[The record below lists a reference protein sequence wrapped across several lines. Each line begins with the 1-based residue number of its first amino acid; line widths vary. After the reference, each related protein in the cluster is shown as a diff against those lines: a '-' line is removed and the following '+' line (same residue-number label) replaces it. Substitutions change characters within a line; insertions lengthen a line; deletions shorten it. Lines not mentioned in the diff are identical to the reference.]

1 MYIYLLYRARAHFS
15 SLRRRKNEDFL
26 HFSPGQN
33 IPKQKREKEETANA
47 GSLARSLKRAERERE
62 REREREFSL
71 FSRSTRLRAKKK
83 KKMSNTNE
91 EEEEA
96 DKKRKRLERA
106 KALLSEKK
114 KKREEEEEEK
124 KASGDVNAAT
134 TIQTTT
140 RGIGANPSFFAS
152 SSLSTKKMKTSSVA
166 RGFAPSNGGGGYE
179 SEDDGK
185 AAKKE
190 NEAADDELD
199 PLDAFMR
206 TEINPEIAEKE
217 RMERE
222 RVERERE
229 ERANMDEA
237 KRRKMLNALVNDS
250 DDENNDGNN
259 SNRPNEI
266 IYIPT
271 NKVKL
276 FLGASGE
283 NVKRMQKSSNCRAQ
297 IRKKAKAMYEG
308 FSGQKVVLID
318 GDESDENEKDDAKT
332 CVELYGDDE
341 AVRTFKLLLE
351 DLFARAKTMKS
362 ESRKQDRD
370 RQKEKRMR
378 EKRLFH
384 LRHAADYERLGV
396 PLGAP
401 RKEIEKAYRK
411 LMLTLHPDKHRS
423 KPEEERERLLRRY
436 DDMRASYDKLL
447 AVDEEN
453 IQETKIL
460 GKRSHEEELESLIP
474 EEEKR
479 MDELKRKV
487 EEAKAK
493 VLSSLAA
500 EK

>member
-1 MYIYLLYRARAHFS
+1 
-15 SLRRRKNEDFL
+15 
-26 HFSPGQN
+26 
-33 IPKQKREKEETANA
+33 
-47 GSLARSLKRAERERE
+47 
-62 REREREFSL
+62 
-71 FSRSTRLRAKKK
+71 
-83 KKMSNTNE
+83 MSNTN

-114 KKREEEEEEK
+114 KKKEEEEE
-124 KASGDVNAAT
+124 KASGDVNTA
-134 TIQTTT
+134 TTT

-152 SSLSTKKMKTSSVA
+152 SSLSTKTKTSSVRA
-166 RGFAPSNGGGGYE
+166 TAPSNSGGGRE
-179 SEDDGK
+179 SEENGK
-185 AAKKE
+185 AAKNE
-190 NEAADDELD
+190 NVEAADDELD

-229 ERANMDEA
+229 ARANMDEA

-250 DDENNDGNN
+250 DDDDDDENNDGNN
-259 SNRPNEI
+259 SNRPNEV

-332 CVELYGDDE
+332 CVELHGDDE

-396 PLGAP
+396 PLGAS

-436 DDMRASYDKLL
+436 DDMRTSYDKLL

>member
-1 MYIYLLYRARAHFS
+1 
-15 SLRRRKNEDFL
+15 
-26 HFSPGQN
+26 
-33 IPKQKREKEETANA
+33 
-47 GSLARSLKRAERERE
+47 
-62 REREREFSL
+62 
-71 FSRSTRLRAKKK
+71 
-83 KKMSNTNE
+83 MSNIKE

-114 KKREEEEEEK
+114 KKKEEEEEEK
-124 KASGDVNAAT
+124 ASGDVNTAT
-134 TIQTTT
+134 TTTT
-140 RGIGANPSFFAS
+140 RGIGANPSFFAP
-152 SSLSTKKMKTSSVA
+152 SSLSTKTKTSSSVRA
-166 RGFAPSNGGGGYE
+166 TAPSNSGGGGRE
-179 SEDDGK
+179 SEDNGK
-185 AAKKE
+185 AAKKDE
-190 NEAADDELD
+190 NVEAADEELD

-229 ERANMDEA
+229 ARANMDEA

-250 DDENNDGNN
+250 DDDDDDENNDGNN
-259 SNRPNEI
+259 SNRPNEV

-436 DDMRASYDKLL
+436 DDMRTSYDKLL

-493 VLSSLAA
+493 VLSSLA

>member
-1 MYIYLLYRARAHFS
+1 MTDEDEK
-15 SLRRRKNEDFL
+15 RRK
-26 HFSPGQN
+26 
-33 IPKQKREKEETANA
+33 QK
-47 GSLARSLKRAERERE
+47 ERLERVKGLLE
-62 REREREFSL
+62 
-71 FSRSTRLRAKKK
+71 AKKK
-83 KKMSNTNE
+83 KEME
-91 EEEEA
+91 EK
-96 DKKRKRLERA
+96 DYVKK
-106 KALLSEKK
+106 SEKG
-114 KKREEEEEEK
+114 EEK
-124 KASGDVNAAT
+124 NGQGDE
-134 TIQTTT
+134 
-140 RGIGANPSFFAS
+140 RGIGANPSFLAP
-152 SSLSTKKMKTSSVA
+152 
-166 RGFAPSNGGGGYE
+166 RGGNNNMNNKRSFGERFGGGGRE
-179 SEDDGK
+179 VEDSVAAGLRVGETDGNGALNINDEEGEQK
-185 AAKKE
+185 
-190 NEAADDELD
+190 NDDDID
-199 PLDAFMR
+199 PLDAFM
-206 TEINPEIAEKE
+206 TKEIHPEIAEKE
-217 RMERE
+217 RAERK

-229 ERANMDEA
+229 ERANMDEG
-237 KRRKMLNALVNDS
+237 KQRKMLKALVNDS
-250 DDENNDGNN
+250 DDDDDGNN
-259 SNRPNEI
+259 ENNNSKPNEI

-276 FLGASGE
+276 FVGASGE

-308 FSGQKVVLID
+308 FSGQKVLLIN

-332 CVELYGDDE
+332 CVELYGDNE

-351 DLFARAKTMKS
+351 DLFARAKKMKT

-411 LMLTLHPDKHRS
+411 LMLALHPDKHRA
-423 KPEEERERLLRRY
+423 KPTDDRERIQRQY

-453 IQETKIL
+453 IQETKVL
-460 GKRSHEEELESLIP
+460 GKKSHEDELESLVP

-493 VLSSLAA
+493 VLSSSAA
-500 EK
+500 TKTRFTTTI

>member
-1 MYIYLLYRARAHFS
+1 MTD
-15 SLRRRKNEDFL
+15 EDEKKR
-26 HFSPGQN
+26 
-33 IPKQKREKEETANA
+33 KQK
-47 GSLARSLKRAERERE
+47 ERLERVKGLLE
-62 REREREFSL
+62 
-71 FSRSTRLRAKKK
+71 AKKK
-83 KKMSNTNE
+83 KEME
-91 EEEEA
+91 EK
-96 DKKRKRLERA
+96 DYVKK
-106 KALLSEKK
+106 S
-114 KKREEEEEEK
+114 EEEEEK
-124 KASGDVNAAT
+124 NGRGDV
-134 TIQTTT
+134 
-140 RGIGANPSFFAS
+140 RGIGANPSFLAP
-152 SSLSTKKMKTSSVA
+152 
-166 RGFAPSNGGGGYE
+166 RGGNNNMNNKRSFGERFGGGGGGRKG
-179 SEDDGK
+179 DDSVAAGLRVGK
-185 AAKKE
+185 TGGNGAMNIKE
-190 NEAADDELD
+190 EEGEQKSDDDID
-199 PLDAFMR
+199 PLDAFM
-206 TEINPEIAEKE
+206 TKEINPEIAEKE
-217 RMERE
+217 RAERR

-229 ERANMDEA
+229 ERANMDEG
-237 KRRKMLNALVNDS
+237 KQRKMLKALVNDS
-250 DDENNDGNN
+250 DDDDDDDDANNENMN
-259 SNRPNEI
+259 SKPNEI

-276 FLGASGE
+276 FVGASGE

-308 FSGQKVVLID
+308 FSGQKVVLIN

-332 CVELYGDDE
+332 CVELYGDNE

-351 DLFARAKTMKS
+351 DLFARAKKMKT

-396 PLGAP
+396 ALGAP

-411 LMLTLHPDKHRS
+411 LMLALHPDKHRS
-423 KPEEERERLLRRY
+423 KPTDDCERIQRQY

-453 IQETKIL
+453 IQETKVL
-460 GKRSHEEELESLIP
+460 GKKSHEDELESLVP

-493 VLSSLAA
+493 ALSSTAA
-500 EK
+500 TKTRFTTTS

>member
-1 MYIYLLYRARAHFS
+1 
-15 SLRRRKNEDFL
+15 
-26 HFSPGQN
+26 
-33 IPKQKREKEETANA
+33 
-47 GSLARSLKRAERERE
+47 
-62 REREREFSL
+62 
-71 FSRSTRLRAKKK
+71 
-83 KKMSNTNE
+83 MSNTNE
-91 EEEEA
+91 EDEEA

-114 KKREEEEEEK
+114 KKKEEEEE
-124 KASGDVNAAT
+124 KASGDVNTAT
-134 TIQTTT
+134 TTTTTTT

-152 SSLSTKKMKTSSVA
+152 SSLSTKMKTSSV
-166 RGFAPSNGGGGYE
+166 RGIAPSNSGGGHE
-179 SEDDGK
+179 SEENGK
-185 AAKKE
+185 SAKNE
-190 NEAADDELD
+190 NGAADDELD

-229 ERANMDEA
+229 ARANMDEA

-250 DDENNDGNN
+250 DDDDENNDGNN
-259 SNRPNEI
+259 SNRPNEV

-297 IRKKAKAMYEG
+297 VRKKAKAMYEG

-341 AVRTFKLLLE
+341 AVRTFKVLLE

-436 DDMRASYDKLL
+436 DDMRTSYDKLL

-453 IQETKIL
+453 IQETKII

-493 VLSSLAA
+493 VLSSLA

>member
-1 MYIYLLYRARAHFS
+1 
-15 SLRRRKNEDFL
+15 
-26 HFSPGQN
+26 
-33 IPKQKREKEETANA
+33 
-47 GSLARSLKRAERERE
+47 
-62 REREREFSL
+62 
-71 FSRSTRLRAKKK
+71 
-83 KKMSNTNE
+83 MSNIKE

-114 KKREEEEEEK
+114 KKKEEEEEEK
-124 KASGDVNAAT
+124 ASGDVNTAT
-134 TIQTTT
+134 TTTKT

-152 SSLSTKKMKTSSVA
+152 SSLSTKMKTSSSVRA
-166 RGFAPSNGGGGYE
+166 TAPSNSGGGGRE
-179 SEDDGK
+179 SEDNGK
-185 AAKKE
+185 AAKKDE
-190 NEAADDELD
+190 NVEAADDELD

-229 ERANMDEA
+229 ARANMDEA

-250 DDENNDGNN
+250 DDDDDDENNDGNN
-259 SNRPNEI
+259 SNRPNEV

-436 DDMRASYDKLL
+436 DDMRTSYDKLL

-493 VLSSLAA
+493 VLSSLA

>member
-1 MYIYLLYRARAHFS
+1 
-15 SLRRRKNEDFL
+15 
-26 HFSPGQN
+26 
-33 IPKQKREKEETANA
+33 
-47 GSLARSLKRAERERE
+47 
-62 REREREFSL
+62 
-71 FSRSTRLRAKKK
+71 
-83 KKMSNTNE
+83 MSNTN

-114 KKREEEEEEK
+114 KKEEEE
-124 KASGDVNAAT
+124 KASGDVNTAT
-134 TIQTTT
+134 TTTTTT

-152 SSLSTKKMKTSSVA
+152 ASLSTKMKTSSSVRA
-166 RGFAPSNGGGGYE
+166 TAPSNSGGGRE
-179 SEDDGK
+179 SEDNGK
-185 AAKKE
+185 AAKNE
-190 NEAADDELD
+190 NESADDELD

-229 ERANMDEA
+229 ARANMDEA

-250 DDENNDGNN
+250 DDDDDENNDGNN
-259 SNRPNEI
+259 SNRPNEV

-436 DDMRASYDKLL
+436 DDMRTSYDKLL

-493 VLSSLAA
+493 VLSSL

>member
-1 MYIYLLYRARAHFS
+1 
-15 SLRRRKNEDFL
+15 
-26 HFSPGQN
+26 
-33 IPKQKREKEETANA
+33 
-47 GSLARSLKRAERERE
+47 
-62 REREREFSL
+62 
-71 FSRSTRLRAKKK
+71 
-83 KKMSNTNE
+83 MSNIK

-114 KKREEEEEEK
+114 KKKEEEEE
-124 KASGDVNAAT
+124 KASGDVNTAT
-134 TIQTTT
+134 TTT

-152 SSLSTKKMKTSSVA
+152 SSLSTKMKTSSSVRA
-166 RGFAPSNGGGGYE
+166 TAPSNSGGGRE
-179 SEDDGK
+179 SEDNGK
-185 AAKKE
+185 AAKKDE
-190 NEAADDELD
+190 NVEAADDELD

-250 DDENNDGNN
+250 DDDDDENNDGNN
-259 SNRPNEI
+259 SNRPNEV

-332 CVELYGDDE
+332 CVELYGDVE
-341 AVRTFKLLLE
+341 AVRAFKLLLE
-351 DLFARAKTMKS
+351 DLFARAKAMKS

-436 DDMRASYDKLL
+436 DDMRTSYDKLL

-453 IQETKIL
+453 IQETKVL

-479 MDELKRKV
+479 IDELKRKV

-493 VLSSLAA
+493 VLSSLA
-500 EK
+500 K

>member
-1 MYIYLLYRARAHFS
+1 MTD
-15 SLRRRKNEDFL
+15 EDEKKR
-26 HFSPGQN
+26 
-33 IPKQKREKEETANA
+33 KQK
-47 GSLARSLKRAERERE
+47 ERLERVKI
-62 REREREFSL
+62 L
-71 FSRSTRLRAKKK
+71 LQAKKK
-83 KKMSNTNE
+83 KEM
-91 EEEEA
+91 
-96 DKKRKRLERA
+96 
-106 KALLSEKK
+106 
-114 KKREEEEEEK
+114 EEEK
-124 KASGDVNAAT
+124 DVKKSEKGEEMNGRGDV
-134 TIQTTT
+134 
-140 RGIGANPSFFAS
+140 RGIGANPSFLAP
-152 SSLSTKKMKTSSVA
+152 
-166 RGFAPSNGGGGYE
+166 RGGNNNMNNKRSFGERFGGGGRKV
-179 SEDDGK
+179 DDSD
-185 AAKKE
+185 AAGLRVGETGGNGALNINDEEGEQK
-190 NEAADDELD
+190 NDDDID
-199 PLDAFMR
+199 PLDAFM
-206 TEINPEIAEKE
+206 TKEIHPEIAEKE
-217 RMERE
+217 RAERK

-229 ERANMDEA
+229 ERANIDEW
-237 KRRKMLNALVNDS
+237 KQRKMLKALVNDS
-250 DDENNDGNN
+250 DDDDDGNN
-259 SNRPNEI
+259 ENNNSKPNEI

-276 FLGASGE
+276 FVGASGE

-308 FSGQKVVLID
+308 FSGQKVVLIN

-332 CVELYGDDE
+332 CVELYGDNE

-351 DLFARAKTMKS
+351 DLFARAKKMKT

-411 LMLTLHPDKHRS
+411 LMLALHPDKHRS
-423 KPEEERERLLRRY
+423 KPTDDRERIQRQY

-453 IQETKIL
+453 IQETKVL
-460 GKRSHEEELESLIP
+460 GKKSHEDELESLVP

-479 MDELKRKV
+479 MDELKRKI

-493 VLSSLAA
+493 VLSSTA
-500 EK
+500 KTRFTTTS

>member
-1 MYIYLLYRARAHFS
+1 MTDEDEK
-15 SLRRRKNEDFL
+15 RRK
-26 HFSPGQN
+26 
-33 IPKQKREKEETANA
+33 QK
-47 GSLARSLKRAERERE
+47 ERLERVKILLE
-62 REREREFSL
+62 
-71 FSRSTRLRAKKK
+71 AKKK
-83 KKMSNTNE
+83 KEM
-91 EEEEA
+91 EA
-96 DKKRKRLERA
+96 KDYVKK
-106 KALLSEKK
+106 SEKG
-114 KKREEEEEEK
+114 EEK
-124 KASGDVNAAT
+124 SGDV
-134 TIQTTT
+134 
-140 RGIGANPSFFAS
+140 RGIGANPSFLAP
-152 SSLSTKKMKTSSVA
+152 
-166 RGFAPSNGGGGYE
+166 RGGNNNMNNKRSFGERFGGGGRKG
-179 SEDDGK
+179 DDSV
-185 AAKKE
+185 AAGLRVGETGGNGALNINDEEGEEK
-190 NEAADDELD
+190 NDDDID
-199 PLDAFMR
+199 PLDAFM
-206 TEINPEIAEKE
+206 TKEIHPEIAEKE
-217 RMERE
+217 RAERK

-229 ERANMDEA
+229 ERANMDEG
-237 KRRKMLNALVNDS
+237 KQRKILKALVNDS
-250 DDENNDGNN
+250 DDDDDDGNN
-259 SNRPNEI
+259 ENNNSKPNEI

-276 FLGASGE
+276 FVGASGE

-308 FSGQKVVLID
+308 FSGQKVVLIN

-332 CVELYGDDE
+332 CVELYGDNE

-351 DLFARAKTMKS
+351 DLFARAKKMKT

-411 LMLTLHPDKHRS
+411 LMLALHPDKHRA
-423 KPEEERERLLRRY
+423 KPTDDRERIQRQY

-453 IQETKIL
+453 IQETKVL
-460 GKRSHEEELESLIP
+460 GKKSHEDELESLVP

-493 VLSSLAA
+493 VLSSTAA
-500 EK
+500 KTHFTTTS

>member
-1 MYIYLLYRARAHFS
+1 
-15 SLRRRKNEDFL
+15 
-26 HFSPGQN
+26 
-33 IPKQKREKEETANA
+33 
-47 GSLARSLKRAERERE
+47 
-62 REREREFSL
+62 
-71 FSRSTRLRAKKK
+71 
-83 KKMSNTNE
+83 MSNIK

-114 KKREEEEEEK
+114 KKKEEEEE
-124 KASGDVNAAT
+124 KASGDVNTAT
-134 TIQTTT
+134 TTTT

-152 SSLSTKKMKTSSVA
+152 SSLSTKMKTSSSVRA
-166 RGFAPSNGGGGYE
+166 TAPSNSGGGRE
-179 SEDDGK
+179 SEDNGK
-185 AAKKE
+185 AAKKDE
-190 NEAADDELD
+190 NVEAADDELD

-229 ERANMDEA
+229 ARANMDEA

-436 DDMRASYDKLL
+436 DDMRTSYDKLL

-493 VLSSLAA
+493 VLSSLA

>member
-1 MYIYLLYRARAHFS
+1 
-15 SLRRRKNEDFL
+15 
-26 HFSPGQN
+26 
-33 IPKQKREKEETANA
+33 
-47 GSLARSLKRAERERE
+47 
-62 REREREFSL
+62 
-71 FSRSTRLRAKKK
+71 
-83 KKMSNTNE
+83 MSNTNEEEEEE

-114 KKREEEEEEK
+114 KKKKEEEEEK

-134 TIQTTT
+134 TTTT
-140 RGIGANPSFFAS
+140 RGIGANPSLFAS
-152 SSLSTKKMKTSSVA
+152 SSLSTKMKTSSVV
-166 RGFAPSNGGGGYE
+166 RGIAPSNSGGGYE
-179 SEDDGK
+179 SEDNGK
-185 AAKKE
+185 AAKNE

-237 KRRKMLNALVNDS
+237 KRRKMLNALVYDS
-250 DDENNDGNN
+250 DDDDEYNDGNN
-259 SNRPNEI
+259 SSRPNEI

-423 KPEEERERLLRRY
+423 KPEEEREGLLRRY
-436 DDMRASYDKLL
+436 DDMRTSYDKLL

-493 VLSSLAA
+493 VLSSLGA

>member
-1 MYIYLLYRARAHFS
+1 
-15 SLRRRKNEDFL
+15 
-26 HFSPGQN
+26 
-33 IPKQKREKEETANA
+33 
-47 GSLARSLKRAERERE
+47 
-62 REREREFSL
+62 
-71 FSRSTRLRAKKK
+71 
-83 KKMSNTNE
+83 MSNTN

-114 KKREEEEEEK
+114 KKKEEEEE
-124 KASGDVNAAT
+124 KASGDVNTA
-134 TIQTTT
+134 TTT

-152 SSLSTKKMKTSSVA
+152 SSLSTKTKTSSVRA
-166 RGFAPSNGGGGYE
+166 TAPSNSGGGRE
-179 SEDDGK
+179 SEENGK
-185 AAKKE
+185 AAKNE
-190 NEAADDELD
+190 NVEAADDELD

-229 ERANMDEA
+229 ARANMDEA

-250 DDENNDGNN
+250 DDDDDDENNDGNN
-259 SNRPNEI
+259 SNRPNEV

-332 CVELYGDDE
+332 CVELHGDDE

-436 DDMRASYDKLL
+436 DDMRTSYDKLL

>member
-1 MYIYLLYRARAHFS
+1 MTDEDEK
-15 SLRRRKNEDFL
+15 RRK
-26 HFSPGQN
+26 
-33 IPKQKREKEETANA
+33 QK
-47 GSLARSLKRAERERE
+47 ERLERVKGLLE
-62 REREREFSL
+62 
-71 FSRSTRLRAKKK
+71 AKKK
-83 KKMSNTNE
+83 KEME
-91 EEEEA
+91 EK
-96 DKKRKRLERA
+96 DYVKK
-106 KALLSEKK
+106 SEKG
-114 KKREEEEEEK
+114 EEK
-124 KASGDVNAAT
+124 NGQGDE
-134 TIQTTT
+134 
-140 RGIGANPSFFAS
+140 RGIGANPSFLAP
-152 SSLSTKKMKTSSVA
+152 
-166 RGFAPSNGGGGYE
+166 RGGNNNMNNKRSFGERFGGGGRE
-179 SEDDGK
+179 VEDSVAAGLRVGETDGNGALNINDEEGEQK
-185 AAKKE
+185 
-190 NEAADDELD
+190 NDDDID
-199 PLDAFMR
+199 PLDAFM
-206 TEINPEIAEKE
+206 TKEIHPEIAEKE
-217 RMERE
+217 RAERK

-229 ERANMDEA
+229 ERANMDEG
-237 KRRKMLNALVNDS
+237 KQRKMLKALVNNS
-250 DDENNDGNN
+250 DDDDDGNN
-259 SNRPNEI
+259 ENNNSKPNEI

-276 FLGASGE
+276 FVGASGE

-308 FSGQKVVLID
+308 FSGQKVLLIN

-332 CVELYGDDE
+332 CVELYGDNE

-351 DLFARAKTMKS
+351 DLFARAKKMKT

-411 LMLTLHPDKHRS
+411 LMLALHPDKHRA
-423 KPEEERERLLRRY
+423 KPTDDRERIQRQY

-453 IQETKIL
+453 IQETKVL
-460 GKRSHEEELESLIP
+460 GKKSHEDELESLVP

-493 VLSSLAA
+493 VLSSSAA
-500 EK
+500 TKTRFTTTI

>member
-1 MYIYLLYRARAHFS
+1 
-15 SLRRRKNEDFL
+15 
-26 HFSPGQN
+26 
-33 IPKQKREKEETANA
+33 
-47 GSLARSLKRAERERE
+47 
-62 REREREFSL
+62 
-71 FSRSTRLRAKKK
+71 
-83 KKMSNTNE
+83 MSNIK

-114 KKREEEEEEK
+114 KKKEEEEE
-124 KASGDVNAAT
+124 KASGDVNTAT
-134 TIQTTT
+134 TTTT

-152 SSLSTKKMKTSSVA
+152 TSLSTKMKTSSSVRA
-166 RGFAPSNGGGGYE
+166 TAPSNSGGGRE
-179 SEDDGK
+179 SEDNGK
-185 AAKKE
+185 AAKKDE
-190 NEAADDELD
+190 NVEAADDELD

-229 ERANMDEA
+229 ARANMDEA

-250 DDENNDGNN
+250 DDDDDENNDGNN
-259 SNRPNEI
+259 SNRPNEV

-436 DDMRASYDKLL
+436 DDMRTSYDKLL

-493 VLSSLAA
+493 VLSSLA